1 MIVDDDVDFSKKLGK
16 ALEKNG
22 FETIILASGAGV
34 IGLLKEKPVEVVIL
48 DVMLPRTSGF
58 EICRQI
64 RIDREIYHKGIILL
78 SVMGEREEIEHGYA
92 QGCDDYISKP
102 INFPAFLTR
111 LRAIVALVENEKL
124 IEPVTTLGSARYIR
138 LEILRGM
145 LLKEKFDLA
154 YIELL
159 GLIGLQREIGNESS
173 VKLLR
178 MFSHHL
184 KSLASNFLGKDYYL
198 AHLGGGHFIA
208 KLRSDSLQDFIREL
222 KKSWE
227 DTVERSEMFSWL
239 GTERGRGVSGSNF
252 NVIGCGFTYYPGRV
266 ENISRVL
273 ERLRSLYSKCKEI
286 SSDGILIDRR
296 VK

>member
-1 MIVDDDVDFSKKLGK
+1 MGK

-22 FETIILASGAGV
+22 FETTILASGAGV
-34 IGLLKEKPVEVVIL
+34 IELLKEKPVEVVIL

-92 QGCDDYISKP
+92 QGCDDYLSKP

-111 LRAIVALVENEKL
+111 LRAVLALVEKEKL

-138 LEILRGM
+138 LEILRGI

-154 YIELL
+154 YIELS
-159 GLIGLQREIGNESS
+159 GLIGLQREIGGENSI
-173 VKLLR
+173 KLLR

-184 KSLASNFLGKDYYL
+184 RSIAGNFFGKDCYL
-198 AHLGGGHFIA
+198 AHLGGGHFMA
-208 KLRSDSLQDFIREL
+208 KLKSDSLQDFIKEL
-222 KKSWE
+222 KNSWR
-227 DTVERSEMFSWL
+227 DIVVHSDVLSSLRTGGV
-239 GTERGRGVSGSNF
+239 TGVSGDHLNL
-252 NVIGCGFTYYPGRV
+252 IGCGFTYFPGKV
-266 ENISRVL
+266 EDISRVL